1 MLEAATQGEEDTLET
16 LLNKVNVDEEIDTD
30 GGTALMWAASEGHV
44 RVVKHLISYDACV
57 HHKDKN
63 GRVAIMEAAGQG
75 HEEVVKVLLAANAN
89 VNEKGSVRIGE
100 GERNEMQPLDWA
112 IQNVQ
117 VGVMKVLLAAGA
129 DATTIATL
137 SKWTV
142 RFEAT
147 KGNKT
152 LHDMLMVNREEDH
165 GGGPL

>member
-1 MLEAATQGEEDTLET
+1 MEAATQGEWDTLET
-16 LLNKVNVDEEIDTD
+16 LLSNKDVDEEIDTD
-30 GGTALMWAASEGHV
+30 GGTALMWAACKGHG
-44 RVVKHLISYDACV
+44 RVVKQLIYYRACV

-100 GERNEMQPLDWA
+100 DKRNEKQPLDWA

-129 DATTIATL
+129 DATTINDL
-137 SKWTV
+137 SKFKV
-142 RFEAT
+142 RFEAAN
-147 KGNKT
+147 GNTT
-152 LHDMLMVNREEDH
+152 LQEMLMVNR
-165 GGGPL
+165 